1 MKKKQFNDLK
11 IVVQDQQE
19 EAYSVTKSG
28 TFKEGDVEVSKK
40 GLLVKGESPQ
50 STPKGK
56 TEIKI
61 LKKIDSNSPRPL
73 KVEDGPL
80 SLELKDLQFLSL
92 LGDGSSGVVKKALH
106 VPTGGVLAVKVI
118 QLDIEPNVRK
128 QILLELKTL
137 HKTQCEFVV
146 SFFDAFY
153 DEGSFFI
160 ALEYMDSG
168 SLATVLT
175 KAKSIPEN
183 VLGKISFQVLQGLNY
198 LHKKLH
204 LVHRDIKPSNLL
216 VNRNG
221 EVKISDFGVSGQLA
235 HTLSKCV
242 SWVGTVTYMSP
253 ERISGS
259 SYSFDSDIWSVGLTL
274 IECALGRF
282 PYDKKK
288 GDGDDDATDEQ
299 GNKLFQQSNPGFWE
313 LVDFIVKEPPPVLP
327 SDKFSKEFCSFIETC
342 LQKTPEERPSAQ
354 SLLNHAWIKKTQSD
368 PVNLTVWLKQW
379 TKE

>member
-1 MKKKQFNDLK
+1 MSAPKGLKKKFEGLK
-11 IVVQDQQE
+11 IEVSEQPADT
-19 EAYSVTKSG
+19 YSVTKSG
-28 TFKEGDVEVSKK
+28 TFREGDVEVSKK

-50 STPKGK
+50 ATPKGAAK
-56 TEIKI
+56 AEIKPV
-61 LKKIDSNSPRPL
+61 KKFSTSPRPL
-73 KVEDGPL
+73 RIEDGPM
-80 SLELKDLQFLSL
+80 SLELKDLKFLSV

-137 HKTQCEFVV
+137 HKTQCEYIV

-160 ALEYMDSG
+160 ALEFMDSG
-168 SLATVLT
+168 ALSNVLT
-175 KAKSIPEN
+175 KAKTIPEN
-183 VLGKISFQVLQGLNY
+183 VLGKIAFQVLSGLNY

-216 VNRNG
+216 ISGNG
-221 EVKISDFGVSGQLA
+221 QVKISDFGVSGQLA

-259 SYSFDSDIWSVGLTL
+259 SYSYDSDIWSVGLTL
-274 IECALGRF
+274 VECALGHF
-282 PYDKKK
+282 PY
-288 GDGDDDATDEQ
+288 G
-299 GNKLFQQSNPGFWE
+299 KLGGEVGAAKQQLGTNPGFWE
-313 LVDFIVKEPPPVLP
+313 LVDLIVKEQPPTLP
-327 SDKFSKEFCSFIETC
+327 NERFSKDFCSFVDIS

-354 SLLNHAWIKKTQSD
+354 SLLNHAWIKKTAADQLD
-368 PVNLTVWLKQW
+368 LGAWLQQW
-379 TKE
+379 IDQ